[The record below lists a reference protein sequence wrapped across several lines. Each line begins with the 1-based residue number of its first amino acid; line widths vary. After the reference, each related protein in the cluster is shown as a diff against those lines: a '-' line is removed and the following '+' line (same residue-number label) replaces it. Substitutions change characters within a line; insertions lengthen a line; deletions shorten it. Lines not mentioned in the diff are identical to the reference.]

1 MSGLIKRANLKKEKF
16 KKFLNKVDQTND
28 TDSDGDVSE
37 EDITTIEEEII
48 GSIIG
53 KNYLVA
59 KYIGKGT
66 FSKVWILYNLN
77 TKEFVAGKIYPKK
90 HYDEYTN
97 ELIILRQYTSFDSDS
112 IHNIN
117 LITNFTDTFND
128 EEISVLVIPLY
139 GKSVFNLVDN
149 CRQNSNNIS
158 LSCCTDI
165 IKSLCKSLVK
175 LHDLNVLHMD
185 IKLDNILTKGSSI
198 DENNNN
204 IEVLKKLISD
214 NNYDNFIENKTL
226 KELNKLN
233 LNDMKKNQKKKY
245 KKNIKTKV
253 HKSLKNDYL
262 EKYGVVFNNNDNNN
276 NDNNKEENEESI
288 ETKQNVVNFH
298 ELSYV
303 LSDYSNSTLEKEVKS
318 DRFYQIRPNR
328 PPENILS
335 ITYTKRSDSWAIGT
349 ILWELLTGT
358 EIFEPDLNKYKI
370 KVERDRKQ
378 LSLIEK
384 YLGKI
389 PQNII
394 MDCPRSF
401 ELYDDKGEL
410 INIKKNERKDLRE
423 KLKKYRPDLSDVEIY
438 NTCVFLIECWK
449 YDYLKRLSPE
459 ELLQHSYLNPV
470 NEDNIPELIEK

>member
-233 LNDMKKNQKKKY
+233 LNDMKKNQKKK
-245 KKNIKTKV
+245 
-253 HKSLKNDYL
+253 
-262 EKYGVVFNNNDNNN
+262 
-276 NDNNKEENEESI
+276 
-288 ETKQNVVNFH
+288 
-298 ELSYV
+298 
-303 LSDYSNSTLEKEVKS
+303 
-318 DRFYQIRPNR
+318 
-328 PPENILS
+328 
-335 ITYTKRSDSWAIGT
+335 
-349 ILWELLTGT
+349 
-358 EIFEPDLNKYKI
+358 
-370 KVERDRKQ
+370 
-378 LSLIEK
+378 
-384 YLGKI
+384 
-389 PQNII
+389 
-394 MDCPRSF
+394 
-401 ELYDDKGEL
+401 
-410 INIKKNERKDLRE
+410 
-423 KLKKYRPDLSDVEIY
+423 
-438 NTCVFLIECWK
+438 
-449 YDYLKRLSPE
+449 
-459 ELLQHSYLNPV
+459 
-470 NEDNIPELIEK
+470 